1 MAVPA
6 PALRAGVLDLLT
18 EAEID
23 AAPEILAMQRLL
35 AAGMPCGW
43 LVVPAALE
51 ERFYRFTNLPARL
64 RQAFAEVDPDDP
76 DEDLV
81 EEAAEAAADA
91 FAQSFLLDEA
101 IDAFYAGL
109 EGLAASVLVRRAAS
123 VLVRRADAGPSR
135 TAARGRPAL
144 LAWKRLYADDWSV
157 DAVMARLRA
166 RRSLALD
173 ARPVVVHDAA
183 EHGAPELDARAGHV
197 LGSAVRL
204 HVDTRGAFVR
214 ITPVVPEAAD

>member
-18 EAEID
+18 DAEI
-23 AAPEILAMQRLL
+23 AAEPEILAMQHLL
-35 AAGMPCGW
+35 ASGMPCGW
-43 LVVPAALE
+43 LAVPAALE

-64 RQAFAEVDPDDP
+64 RALFAGVDSADP

-109 EGLAASVLVRRAAS
+109 EGMAATLIVRRPG
-123 VLVRRADAGPSR
+123 AGSSR

-173 ARPVVVHDAA
+173 ARPVVVHGAA
-183 EHGAPELDARAGHV
+183 EHGAPSLEARAGQV
-197 LGSAVRL
+197 LGYPVRL
-204 HVDTRGAFVR
+204 HVDDRGALVR
-214 ITPVVPEAAD
+214 VTPVAADGAD

>member
-23 AAPEILAMQRLL
+23 AAPEILATQRLL

-109 EGLAASVLVRRAAS
+109 EGLAAS

>member
-18 EAEID
+18 EAEV
-23 AAPEILAMQRLL
+23 AAEPEVLAMQRLL
-35 AAGMPCGW
+35 TAGMPCGW

-64 RQAFAEVDPDDP
+64 REAFVGVDPNDP

-81 EEAAEAAADA
+81 EEAAEAAAEA
-91 FAQSFLLDEA
+91 IAQSFLLDEA

-109 EGLAASVLVRRAAS
+109 EGLASTVVVRRAG
-123 VLVRRADAGPSR
+123 VGPSP

-183 EHGAPELDARAGHV
+183 EHGAPELDARAGQV
-197 LGSAVRL
+197 LGSPVRL
-204 HVDTRGAFVR
+204 RVDARGALVR
-214 ITPVVPEAAD
+214 ITPAVPEAAD